1 MSTLAQAPADAAS
14 TKSARAKRK
23 ESHAP
28 AQPNG
33 PKESLFSRSGAMLV
47 MGISTLYFLIP
58 IWWLFV
64 ASTKDQAQFTNTSP
78 LWFADFSLFSNI
90 AALVDFRDGVF
101 LRWMLNSV
109 LYAGLGALIA
119 TVLAAACGYA
129 LAKYRFPG
137 RDAIFNI
144 VLGGVLVPATAL
156 ALPLFLIFSQIN
168 ATNTFWSVFL
178 PSLVSPFGVYLT
190 RIYAASSV
198 PDELLE
204 AARLDGSGEI
214 RTFFTVSV
222 RLMFPAL
229 VTVFL
234 FQFVAIWNNFF
245 LPLIMLRDEALFP
258 VTMGLYA
265 WNSQVN
271 QIPELRGYVLIG
283 ALLSIVPLII
293 MFLFL
298 QRFWRN
304 GLGAGS
310 VK

>member
-1 MSTLAQAPADAAS
+1 VSTATPSVQPETTPVNSGVKSAAS
-14 TKSARAKRK
+14 NKLPAAR
-23 ESHAP
+23 
-28 AQPNG
+28 G
-33 PKESLFSRSGAMLV
+33 PRENLLGRVSAMLV
-47 MGISTLYFLIP
+47 MAIFTLYFLVP
-58 IWWLFV
+58 IWWLVV
-64 ASTKDQAQFTNTSP
+64 AATKNRSDFTGTNP
-78 LWFADFSLFSNI
+78 LWFAEFNLVENISDLFNY
-90 AALVDFRDGVF
+90 RDGVY
-101 LRWMLNSV
+101 LKWMLNSIM
-109 LYAGLGALIA
+109 YAGLGALLA
-119 TVLAAACGYA
+119 TVIAGMCGYA

-137 RDAIFNI
+137 RELLFNI

-156 ALPLFLIFSQIN
+156 ALPLFLIFSQISL
-168 ATNTFWSVFL
+168 TNTFWAVFL
-178 PSLVSPFGVYLT
+178 PSLVSPFGVYLA
-190 RIYAASSV
+190 RIYAAASV
-198 PDELLE
+198 PDELIE
-204 AARLDGSGEI
+204 AARLDGAGEL

-258 VTMGLYA
+258 VTLGLYA

-271 QIPELRGYVLIG
+271 QIPEVRAYVLIG
-283 ALLSIVPLII
+283 ALLSIIPLII
-293 MFLFL
+293 TFLLL